1 MNDKEFILEAIERL
15 IPKSDWHGESN
26 QDRKSLDNIDI
37 QWECVEIALRR
48 LFEDIVIP
56 GQEGNGS
63 AEAIKA
69 KKRQYLEEL
78 IYWLDDLPELVGY
91 KIVKLGN
98 DE

>member
-1 MNDKEFILEAIERL
+1 MKDKEFIPEALERL
-15 IPKSDWHGESN
+15 IPKSEWHGESN
-26 QDRKSLDNIDI
+26 LDRESLENIDL
-37 QWECVEIALRR
+37 QWECVDIALRR

-69 KKRQYLEEL
+69 KKRKYLEEL

-91 KIVKLGN
+91 KMVKVEEE
-98 DE
+98 D